1 MADTLILDDALRMK
15 YLKTKIRRTQKRAV
29 LVCKHKRMI
38 YKVLRRITV
47 MCANFFVRIRTKSR
61 LFQ

>member
-15 YLKTKIRRTQKRAV
+15 YLKIKIRRTQKRTV
-29 LVCKHKRMI
+29 LVCKHKRMT
-38 YKVLRRITV
+38 YRVLRRIIV
-47 MCANFFVRIRTKSR
+47 ICANFFVRIRTKSR